1 MRMRSKILGDV
12 PDYHATAPQ
21 AAEAARE
28 AGVGALAITHVIPPL
43 PLRGLEEIFLADAA
57 ERYSGPLWL
66 ARDGDLYG
74 LGAGATGVERSRL
87 LRRGPGG

>member
-1 MRMRSKILGDV
+1 V
-12 PDYHATAPQ
+12 PDYHASTPQ

-28 AGVGALAITHVIPPL
+28 AEVGALAITHVIPPL
-43 PLRGLEEIFLADAA
+43 PLKGLEEIFLADAA
-57 ERYSGPLWL
+57 ERYTGPLWL

-74 LGAGATGVERSRL
+74 LRPGVPGVQRSRM